1 MIIAKLNSYG
11 FDLRALNL
19 IHNYLTKRKQG
30 TKINQSYGSLEVILF
45 GIPRGS
51 ILGPILFDIFLSDLF
66 LIVDDI
72 DIANYADDNTIYKE
86 HENIDDL
93 ITSLQDAAA
102 KLFKWFSD
110 NQMKGNTDKC
120 YLLLSKD
127 ESSEI
132 HTGDSIIES
141 STCKKLF
148 GIKTDS
154 KLCFD
159 DHIQALCNKVNRKL
173 RALARAK
180 CWEIFPAKIK
190 EINSVNSFKIEI
202 RKWVPQSC
210 PCRLCKQDISGV
222 FFFWFFLVTLFRV
235 GFF

>member
-1 MIIAKLNSYG
+1 MYLEPFQRTSPKTSPFDCFPHDLIIAKLNSYG

-45 GIPRGS
+45 GVPRGS

-132 HTGDSIIES
+132 HI
-141 STCKKLF
+141 
-148 GIKTDS
+148 GI
-154 KLCFD
+154 L
-159 DHIQALCNKVNRKL
+159 
-173 RALARAK
+173 
-180 CWEIFPAKIK
+180 
-190 EINSVNSFKIEI
+190 
-202 RKWVPQSC
+202 
-210 PCRLCKQDISGV
+210 
-222 FFFWFFLVTLFRV
+222 
-235 GFF
+235 